1 MDLCDQPVFAAA
13 FEAALQ
19 RHSHRSLEPRLLRQL
34 LQVAQECVLMLLS
47 VILRSLKSQG
57 MQSDAIAVSS

>member
-1 MDLCDQPVFAAA
+1 MDLCDQPIFAAA

-34 LQVAQECVLMLLS
+34 LQVLIYPNLS
-47 VILRSLKSQG
+47 VTLSASDSAQG
-57 MQSDAIAVSS
+57 VPQDTA